1 MAKKPRV
8 MIYPAG
14 MDINKVLQHNGIVLD
29 NICTSL
35 ITDEELSPTGNYFLD
50 ATFLNDKDLVNNIAE
65 QCILKILMDY
75 GYEIFQLKKPKKGLK
90 YVTVV
95 AYQYTIPQQKSMWLD
110 DIRPTNVS
118 GQGALTHILNNSTGN
133 KRITM
138 NSNITISGT
147 AYYELKTVY
156 EALYDSDNSFINI
169 WGGNGIETLRRGT
182 NVTMNTSVGGDKQLS
197 IREGKNLKD
206 FADTRDLES
215 YVTRAIGKGFNGI
228 KGHYIDSPLIDN
240 YPDIHTDVFE
250 YSNVKLRAEDM
261 TIDSGDVVFD
271 TLEEVQAELDRLVGL
286 EYSKNNIDKVMA
298 EYTLDYA
305 KLEDT
310 EEYKINGYDKTE
322 KANIGDYVK
331 VYIPSLKYDLVVR
344 VIKKQFDVL
353 RQKTKNIKLSSYP
366 ISGTLSSTEVTKNI
380 QQCFAKSGLKG
391 MSDFISS
398 MINAGLQ
405 NSHAIIR
412 PNEILM
418 LDTTDIN
425 TSKNTW
431 RWNAG
436 ALAHSSKGYY
446 SDEWNIGITQDG
458 QINASMMTTGVLSA
472 ILIKALEDSSS
483 KMYIDLSTGTVYM
496 DKGRIGSNSFYIDI
510 TEQKIIGK
518 DMEINLVTGEVKTKH
533 GKFGNDTCYYDVDN
547 QIIYGL
553 KTLLKLA
560 EGIYSFADGNVVI
573 DNEKGI
579 EIKKGKVGNDTC
591 YFDIGNQIIRGD
603 RFYIDL
609 KSGGQNLIEAG
620 NISSQNGRTNI
631 CMTDGTAK
639 IGAFSVSHDN
649 KVNVEDGSFTAKSGD
664 KYCKIESGQVSWND
678 GSRLINNNKHT
689 VATVTGTK
697 EIESL
702 DIIGNTDGGVT
713 LSSKAADAIINA
725 NSGSVYLSYNKK
737 NEFYADD
744 YTWIA
749 GNPNGIH
756 VSGSAILN
764 TLFITSPKTEISGD
778 LSVGGD
784 KNCIQSTESF
794 GKVKFSSVE
803 DIGAYLTWRE
813 YDAFKEQCIYET
825 KLKSYSKD
833 GYCSCIVKIPKIIQ
847 ECIDTSGNY
856 NVDINV
862 VKSFAN
868 ARLWSIN
875 KEYFLVKSDKP
886 CRFNFVLTGRRKGFE
901 GRSVEEQIL
910 EGELYKSTL
919 ERLELKRR
927 ADIKLRFKKLGSRPN
942 YPLWE
947 KCAREWEDCGE
958 CYEG

>member
-50 ATFLNDKDLVNNIAE
+50 ATFINDKDLVNNIAE
-65 QCILKILMDY
+65 QCILKVLMDY

-90 YVTVV
+90 YVTAV
-95 AYQYTIPQQKSMWLD
+95 AYQYTIPQQKSLWLD
-110 DIRPTNVS
+110 DVRPTNVS
-118 GQGALTHILNNSTGN
+118 GQGALAHILNNATGN

-138 NSNITISGT
+138 TSNISLSGT
-147 AYYELKTVY
+147 AYYQLKSLY

-169 WGGNGIETLRRGT
+169 WGSNGVEALRRGT

-228 KGHYIDSPLIDN
+228 KGNYIDSPLIDS

-331 VYIPSLKYDLVVR
+331 VFIPSLGYDLVVR

-496 DKGRIGSNSFYIDI
+496 DKGKIGSDSFYLDI
-510 TEQKIIGK
+510 TNQKIIGK
-518 DMEINLVTGEVKTKH
+518 DMEINLVTGEITTKH

-547 QIIYGL
+547 QIIKGNNVNINL
-553 KTLLKLA
+553 NTGEVLLKL
-560 EGIYSFADGNVVI
+560 
-573 DNEKGI
+573 
-579 EIKKGKVGNDTC
+579 GKIGSDSV
-591 YFDIGNQIIRGD
+591 YFDITNQIIKGD
-603 RFYIDL
+603 RVTINL
-609 KSGGQNLIEAG
+609 KDGTNNLLQAG
-620 NISSQNGRTNI
+620 TVGSTNGRTAIN
-631 CMTDGTAK
+631 CNDGTAK
-639 IGAFSVSHDN
+639 IGNFSVGEDN
-649 KVNVEDGSFTAKSGD
+649 KVQVSDGSFTAKEGD
-664 KYCKIESGQVSWND
+664 KYCKVEAAKISWEN
-678 GSRLINNNKHT
+678 GSRLENNRAHT
-689 VATVTGTK
+689 VKGIAGVSKTVY
-697 EIESL
+697 SL
-702 DIIGNTDGGVT
+702 DLIGNTDDGAT
-713 LSSKAADAIINA
+713 LSSRGAESIVNVNKDSAVI
-725 NSGSVYLSYNKK
+725 SHGGSELFLGQNWILGRPWSSPYSY
-737 NEFYADD
+737 
-744 YTWIA
+744 
-749 GNPNGIH
+749 
-756 VSGSAILN
+756 
-764 TLFITSPKTEISGD
+764 IS
-778 LSVGGD
+778 SNGGD
-784 KNCIQSTESF
+784 INLGAENFNIYSNFYVKDGHAKDCIVNSKTF
-794 GKVKFSSVE
+794 GEVNYHCVE
-803 DIGAYLTWRE
+803 DINYIISSTE
-813 YDAFKEQCIYET
+813 IDDYYET
-825 KLKSYSKD
+825 KPNSKGYYSVT
-833 GYCSCIVKIPKIIQ
+833 IRIPLMIQ
-847 ECIDTSGNY
+847 ETMRTDMEY
-856 NVDINV
+856 NVRIDNYDFPDGTP
-862 VKSFAN
+862 SFAVGSVGHKHKN
-868 ARLWSIN
+868 CFVVSSKEPIYFKYKIEARRNKLEDKDYKHNIEEYNKPTITNKNKRKLW
-875 KEYFLVKSDKP
+875 D
-886 CRFNFVLTGRRKGFE
+886 
-901 GRSVEEQIL
+901 
-910 EGELYKSTL
+910 
-919 ERLELKRR
+919 
-927 ADIKLRFKKLGSRPN
+927 
-942 YPLWE
+942 
-947 KCAREWEDCGE
+947 KCAKEWGECGE

>member
-90 YVTVV
+90 YVTAV
-95 AYQYTIPQQKSMWLD
+95 AYQYTIPQQKSLWLD
-110 DIRPTNVS
+110 DVRPTNVS
-118 GQGALTHILNNSTGN
+118 GQGALAHILNNATGN

-138 NSNITISGT
+138 TSNISLSGT
-147 AYYELKTVY
+147 AYYQLKSLY

-169 WGGNGIETLRRGT
+169 WGSNGIETLRRGT

-228 KGHYIDSPLIDN
+228 KGNYIDSPLIDS

-271 TLEEVQAELDRLVGL
+271 TLEEVQAELDRLVEL

-458 QINASMMTTGVLSA
+458 QINASMMTTGILSA
-472 ILIKALEDSSS
+472 ILIKALEDSGSN
-483 KMYIDLSTGTVYM
+483 MYIDLSTGTVHL
-496 DKGRIGSNSFYIDI
+496 DKGIIGNENVHLDI
-510 TEQKIIGK
+510 TNQVLKGNNITLDLANGTQTAPHTNFSFK
-518 DMEINLVTGEVKTKH
+518 D
-533 GKFGNDTCYYDVDN
+533 
-547 QIIYGL
+547 
-553 KTLLKLA
+553 
-560 EGIYSFADGNVVI
+560 GIYSFSDGNVVI
-573 DNEKGI
+573 DNDKGI
-579 EIKKGKVGNDTC
+579 TVLKGKIGNDTV
-591 YFDIGNQIIRGD
+591 YFDITNQVIKGD
-603 RFYIDL
+603 KVYINL
-609 KSGGQNLIEAG
+609 KDGTNNLIQTG
-620 NISSQNGRTNI
+620 TVSSTNGRTNLNLN
-631 CMTDGTAK
+631 DGTAK
-639 IGAFSVSHDN
+639 IGNFSVGTNN
-649 KVNVEDGSFTAKSGD
+649 KVQVSDGSFTAKEGD
-664 KYCKIESGQVSWND
+664 KYCKVEAAKISWEN
-678 GSRLINNNKHT
+678 GSRLENNRPHT
-689 VATVTGTK
+689 VKDITGTSK
-697 EIESL
+697 TVYSL
-702 DIIGNTDGGVT
+702 DLIGNTDDGTT
-713 LSSKAADAIINA
+713 LSSKGAESIVNVNKDSAII
-725 NSGSVYLSYNKK
+725 SHGGSELFLAENWILGRPWASPYTYLSSDGGNINVGGSNFNVFANLKVQDGYSKDCIVKSETYGEVDYHCTEDIN
-737 NEFYADD
+737 YILSYTPIDD
-744 YTWIA
+744 Y
-749 GNPNGIH
+749 
-756 VSGSAILN
+756 
-764 TLFITSPKTEISGD
+764 
-778 LSVGGD
+778 
-784 KNCIQSTESF
+784 
-794 GKVKFSSVE
+794 
-803 DIGAYLTWRE
+803 
-813 YDAFKEQCIYET
+813 YET
-825 KLKSYSKD
+825 KKSQNDYYYYSTA
-833 GYCSCIVKIPKIIQ
+833 IRIPKIVQ
-847 ECIDTSGNY
+847 ETMRTDMDY
-856 NVDINV
+856 NVYIQNYAFEDGRVSLGTCCIKSRHKDYFV
-862 VKSFAN
+862 V
-868 ARLWSIN
+868 
-875 KEYFLVKSDKP
+875 VSDKP
-886 CRFNFVLTGRRKGFE
+886 IRFKYKLEARRNK
-901 GRSVEEQIL
+901 L
-910 EGELYKSTL
+910 ENADLKRQL
-919 ERLELKRR
+919 EDFNKPKITNKNKLKLRNIRLE
-927 ADIKLRFKKLGSRPN
+927 N
-942 YPLWE
+942 
-947 KCAREWEDCGE
+947 GE
-958 CYEG
+958 AM

>member
-1 MAKKPRV
+1 MTKKPRV

-50 ATFLNDKDLVNNIAE
+50 ATFINDKDLVNNIAE
-65 QCILKILMDY
+65 QCILKVLMDY

-90 YVTVV
+90 YVTAV
-95 AYQYTIPQQKSMWLD
+95 AYQYTIPQQKSLWLD
-110 DIRPTNVS
+110 DVRPTNVS
-118 GQGALTHILNNSTGN
+118 GQGALAHILNNATGN

-138 NSNITISGT
+138 TSNISLSGT
-147 AYYELKTVY
+147 AYYQLKSLY

-169 WGGNGIETLRRGT
+169 WGSNGVETLRRGI

-228 KGHYIDSPLIDN
+228 KGHYIDSPLIDS

-271 TLEEVQAELDRLVGL
+271 TLEEVQAELDRLVEL

-331 VYIPSLKYDLVVR
+331 VFIPSLGYDLVVR

-353 RQKTKNIKLSSYP
+353 RQKTKSIKLSSYP

-405 NSHAIIR
+405 NSHVIVR
-412 PNEILM
+412 PNEILVM
-418 LDTTDIN
+418 DSNDIN

-472 ILIKALEDSSS
+472 ILIKALEGSSS

-496 DKGRIGSNSFYIDI
+496 DKGKIGSDDFYLDI
-510 TEQKIIGK
+510 TNQKLIGK
-518 DMEINLVTGEVKTKH
+518 DFELDIKGGKLTAPNTTFDFSNKNYSFSDGNVIIEEDKGVKIIK
-533 GKFGNDTCYYDVDN
+533 GKIGSDSFYLDIDN
-547 QIIYGL
+547 QIIKGDKFYINL
-553 KTLLKLA
+553 KNGSQNLVQAGQISSPNNRDYLNLNQGHGKL
-560 EGIYSFADGNVVI
+560 GSMSYNADG
-573 DNEKGI
+573 
-579 EIKKGKVGNDTC
+579 
-591 YFDIGNQIIRGD
+591 
-603 RFYIDL
+603 
-609 KSGGQNLIEAG
+609 
-620 NISSQNGRTNI
+620 
-631 CMTDGTAK
+631 
-639 IGAFSVSHDN
+639 
-649 KVNVEDGSFTAKSGD
+649 KVNVENGRLVASKDGKFT
-664 KYCKIESGQVSWND
+664 CIEEAQISWQD
-678 GSRLINNNKHT
+678 GSRITNNKKHVIKT
-689 VATVTGTK
+689 ISGQDKT
-697 EIESL
+697 IESL
-702 DIIGNTDGGVT
+702 DVIGNTTGGVT
-713 LSSKAADAIINA
+713 LSSRGADAIVNA
-725 NSGSVYLSYNKK
+725 NDDSVYIAYRGA
-737 NEFYADD
+737 NEFFASISN
-744 YTWIA
+744 WIA

-756 VSGSAILN
+756 ISGSSALSK
-764 TLFITSPKTEISGD
+764 LFITSPDTEVSGG

-784 KNCIQSTESF
+784 KNCIQETKNF

-813 YDAFKEQCIYET
+813 YSGFNEKCEYET

-833 GYCSCIVKIPKIIQ
+833 GYCSCLVRIPKIIQ
-847 ECIDTSGNY
+847 ECINTEGNY
-856 NVDINV
+856 DVSINV
-862 VKSFAN
+862 IKSFAN

-919 ERLELKRR
+919 ERLELKRK

-942 YPLWE
+942 LPLWE
-947 KCAREWEDCGE
+947 KCAREWEGYGE